1 MTPSPSR
8 SYMFV
13 LYLAIIERRHSPIP
27 RRPHSAGGSS
37 APHDCWSENR
47 AAAAAAIH
55 ALPAVASAPR
65 LRSLPL
71 VDTSRVV
78 PEPAQGAI
86 PLGARCCRCSSSH
99 LLHNTPQDA
108 SPAITGDAT
117 RPAWGAMGGAAV
129 CAVGGAAICRD
140 AAGAPAL
147 SGTLERAT
155 VTTLHVEAGE
165 DDGSGAGLR
174 LAPADADSRVHAGP
188 CPTGRCRP
196 ARSRAASSAGIF
208 SM

>member
-71 VDTSRVV
+71 VDTSRV
-78 PEPAQGAI
+78 AI